1 MSIEIIAPMPGTVVE
16 VLVDIGDEVSTD
28 QELIFIEAMKMEIPI
43 CSTSDG
49 KVKEIKVKEKDKVE
63 ADQVLIVLE

>member
-1 MSIEIIAPMPGTVVE
+1 MSIEIVAPMPGIVAE

-63 ADQVLIVLE
+63 ADQILIVLG